1 MTNSNHHNEISHK
14 ERTDTV
20 CMVYQEITTYP
31 GIITE
36 VKGVARN
43 ASSPMAVTP
52 LTWNSR
58 PHTARYNIDTEIQYK
73 AILYTHSEI
82 VAEFREGQP

>member
-1 MTNSNHHNEISHK
+1 MTNSNHHNETSHN
-14 ERTDTV
+14 ERTDAV
-20 CMVYQEITTYP
+20 CMVYEEITTYP

-36 VKGVARN
+36 VKAEPSN
-43 ASSPMAVTP
+43 AASPMAVTP

-73 AILYTHSEI
+73 AILSTHSEI
-82 VAEFREGQP
+82 VAEFRE